1 MELKVITIYCICDD
15 LIKSKNIQDH
25 PQSRMTY
32 AEILTTGIVAAL
44 FYRGNVQNARLYLL
58 SARYISNMLSHSR
71 INRRLL
77 SIDPDLWQAILILC
91 SHLLI
96 KKKKSSGEF
105 IVDSFPMPVCH
116 PSRSWRCKLYQGK
129 EYLGYCAAKKLHYFG
144 LKIHVIISL
153 EGAIVEFLFTPASTG
168 DISGLRLMN
177 LDLPEG
183 GILYGDRAYQSAQ
196 FEAILRDDAHICLVT
211 QKRRN
216 SKTPLKG
223 PLAFLQ
229 KTYRRG
235 IETAFSQITRLMG
248 RFISAKSRKGFE
260 LRVFWFLLAYSI
272 EKTMKV

>member
-1 MELKVITIYCICDD
+1 MELKVITVYCICDD

-25 PQSRMTY
+25 PQSRMIL

-58 SARYISNMLSHSR
+58 SARYIPNMLSHSR
-71 INRRLL
+71 INRKLL
-77 SIDPDLWQAILILC
+77 SVDPDLWQAILLLC

-96 KKKKSSGEF
+96 NRKGHSREF
-105 IVDSFPMPVCH
+105 IVDSFPMPACH
-116 PSRSWRCKLYQGK
+116 PSRSWRCKLYEGK

-144 LKIHVIISL
+144 IKIHVLISS
-153 EGAIVEFLFTPASTG
+153 EGAIVEFLFTPASMG
-168 DISGLRLMN
+168 DISGLKLMN

-183 GILYGDRAYQSAQ
+183 STLYGDRAYQSAQ
-196 FEAILRDDAHICLVT
+196 FETLLKDEADVHLVT

-229 KTYRRG
+229 KIYRRG
-235 IETAFSQITRLMG
+235 IETTFSQITRLMG
-248 RFISAKSRKGFE
+248 RFISARSRKGFE
-260 LRVFWFLLAYSI
+260 LRVVWFLLAYSI
-272 EKTMKV
+272 EKTIKI